1 MTVLDPIAVLRQATS
16 AQHAILD
23 SGLPLAQPEA
33 GLPAYIAHLRMLARW
48 LRPIDAWLVHF
59 SDGPQACA
67 GLPAIDRLARI
78 DADLAAAGD
87 VVGIGGVVGIV
98 GMVEPDEAPWPAA
111 ASAAYRWGVAYVVEG
126 SQLGGAVLYQRLA
139 ARLAPHPLAYLKP
152 AVDGPGPRWRAFGS
166 ALRAQVRSE
175 AELAD
180 ACAGARA
187 AFGRILALSAPAH
200 ERPRPATAPI

>member
-48 LRPIDAWLVHF
+48 LRPIDAWLAGF

-78 DADLAAAGD
+78 DADLAAADAG
-87 VVGIGGVVGIV
+87 
-98 GMVEPDEAPWPAA
+98 EADELADPPWPLA

-139 ARLAPHPLAYLKP
+139 ARLAPHPLTYLKP
-152 AVDGPGPRWRAFGS
+152 TADGPGPRWRAFGS

-180 ACAGARA
+180 ACAGACA
-187 AFGRILALSAPAH
+187 AFGRILALSA
-200 ERPRPATAPI
+200 R